1 MDFIKTFL
9 SNPIVKARA
18 LKLIRGGSM
27 AAGGWA
33 LNSSYDWMTA
43 HFTNM
48 SEASALSIATALSTA
63 VAGLVLTIG
72 SAVYA
77 QFDVTN
83 VAEKMTVA
91 AATGSLEAANDKT
104 VRKEII
110 AQVVAKSGTPESVTQ
125 AVEVLRQGKM

>member
-9 SNPIVKARA
+9 SNPVVKARA
-18 LKLIRGGSM
+18 LKLIRGASM

-33 LNSSYDWMTA
+33 LHSSYNWMTA